1 VTDSANLNLV
11 RSIYGAWE
19 RGDYRSVEWAY
30 PEIEF
35 LIADGPAPGAWT
47 GLAGMAAGWRTWVSA
62 WEEFRVEAEEYR
74 ELDGERVLVLNRFGG
89 RGKTSGL
96 DIGQMRAK
104 GANLFHIRDGKV
116 IRVVLYGGR
125 DRALADLGLARDA
138 DAADPPG

>member
-74 ELDGERVLVLNRFGG
+74 ELDGERCPRPQPLW
-89 RGKTSGL
+89 
-96 DIGQMRAK
+96 RAWQDEWT
-104 GANLFHIRDGKV
+104 RY
-116 IRVVLYGGR
+116 R
-125 DRALADLGLARDA
+125 A
-138 DAADPPG
+138 DAGKGGEPVSHP